1 MMNFDSW
8 EAAARPPEDYLMHFR
23 TRGSKNGVRRYQNPD
38 GSWTE
43 LGLRERR
50 VREGWG
56 DSKKERRAER
66 AVAKA
71 ERRLARSEKR
81 AARKEARAQK
91 QFEKAEKKRKSKLSG
106 LTDEE
111 MKAKLERA
119 RMEHEYKELTQNK
132 SLLEAGANA
141 VSKYLEYKDNKAKR
155 IMDMNRMKVDM
166 ARAKADVV
174 RAKEGTKRA
183 KEEAKKAMEERR
195 KTEADVKG
203 GLRLERKKDLIK
215 QKEEYK
221 NYTIRGG
228 ISKRIN
234 AKLSAGMADKY
245 KALRKAEGEAEVNR
259 YKSDEAR
266 SLKKHKERQARRDEK
281 KAANREYREARKEER
296 SNIFS
301 QAFAQG
307 ASDAATRRAKRK
319 AKKASSS

>member
-50 VREGWG
+50 EREGWG
-56 DSKKERRAER
+56 DSKAERRANK

-71 ERRLARSEKR
+71 ERRLARSERRAERKQKR
-81 AARKEARAQK
+81 EQR
-91 QFEKAEKKRKSKLSG
+91 QFERAEKKRKSKLSG

-132 SLLEAGANA
+132 SLLESGANA

-166 ARAKADVV
+166 ARAKAEKVKAVEGRKRAVAEADKARYENRGVAA
-174 RAKEGTKRA
+174 RKKAAKELLDSKR
-183 KEEAKKAMEERR
+183 
-195 KTEADVKG
+195 
-203 GLRLERKKDLIK
+203 
-215 QKEEYK
+215 EYK
-221 NYTIRGG
+221 NYTVRGG
-228 ISKRIN
+228 IGRAINLKLTSGKAKEYEAIRKAKGDVEANRIKTEGQRKANEDQKRYTQKQADDAARK
-234 AKLSAGMADKY
+234 AKQAADKA
-245 KALRKAEGEAEVNR
+245 KREAN
-259 YKSDEAR
+259 
-266 SLKKHKERQARRDEK
+266 RQARKVRRW
-281 KAANREYREARKEER
+281 NRQYGQ
-296 SNIFS
+296 NPLN
-301 QAFAQG
+301 
-307 ASDAATRRAKRK
+307 
-319 AKKASSS
+319 

>member
-50 VREGWG
+50 EREGWG
-56 DSKKERRAER
+56 DSKAERRANK

-71 ERRLARSEKR
+71 ERRLARTERRAERKQKR
-81 AARKEARAQK
+81 EQR
-91 QFEKAEKKRKSKLSG
+91 QFERAEKKRKSKLSG

-166 ARAKADVV
+166 ARAKAEKVKAV
-174 RAKEGTKRA
+174 EGR
-183 KEEAKKAMEERR
+183 KKAVA
-195 KTEADVKG
+195 EADKARYENRG
-203 GLRLERKKDLIK
+203 RAARKKAAATLTDSK
-215 QKEEYK
+215 KEYA

-228 ISKRIN
+228 LAKRIN
-234 AKLSAGMADKY
+234 MKLTSGIAKKY
-245 KALRKAEGEAEVNR
+245 EKIRNAEGDADAQSIKDSSQRSSNR
-259 YKSDEAR
+259 YNFR
-266 SLKKHKERQARRDEK
+266 SGKK
-281 KAANREYREARKEER
+281 
-296 SNIFS
+296 I
-301 QAFAQG
+301 
-307 ASDAATRRAKRK
+307 AKYNYK
-319 AKKASSS
+319 TAKKNKKYNSKINNYNP